1 MGRPDILWRP
11 TWNEGEAPEHFSA
24 FDGTRAVGRIYPK
37 ETLIGGKEWLWF
49 GADAM
54 ATGRCASRRE
64 AMLQLETGIWRTG
77 TNDTESN
84 PLAGPGGIVGGLDE
98 IFSTT
103 RSRTSTTQKEDPE
116 GASQNGAGRL
126 LAGSEGRIREAQ
138 GRNRRPRRAPC
149 SRCSS

>member
-1 MGRPDILWRP
+1 MVLRGLNMGRPDILWRP

-64 AMLQLETGIWRTG
+64 AMLQLEVWYLAHTG
-77 TNDTESN
+77 TNDAE
-84 PLAGPGGIVGGLDE
+84 
-98 IFSTT
+98 
-103 RSRTSTTQKEDPE
+103 
-116 GASQNGAGRL
+116 
-126 LAGSEGRIREAQ
+126 
-138 GRNRRPRRAPC
+138 
-149 SRCSS
+149 